1 MNDVTVRFGC
11 AATAVRMSGTV
22 GYGKLSEQG
31 FNIYANVE
39 YQKNDPLYA
48 RDRNDRRLAHP
59 YIEPVHDL
67 APLLRELDNDPTCIF
82 WG

>member
-1 MNDVTVRFGC
+1 
-11 AATAVRMSGTV
+11 
-22 GYGKLSEQG
+22 
-31 FNIYANVE
+31 
-39 YQKNDPLYA
+39 
-48 RDRNDRRLAHP
+48 LAYP